1 MRELTDHQLMLLVQS
16 KQSEALSILY
26 DRYSSL
32 VYSFAWKT
40 LKDESVAREIVQA
53 VFMRLWTTKSVYNP
67 EQGRYSSWLLTITR
81 NITTDWLRKRRR
93 DNAPLVQVEQEQ
105 LDRIPDHVTATPE
118 AALLN
123 SSVKDQI
130 RSAYGNL
137 SEQQI
142 HLLEHFYWQGY
153 TISELATICNQPIG
167 TVKNRLHQT
176 LKILRRHLVAEG
188 EQS

>member
-1 MRELTDHQLMLLVQS
+1 MRELTDHQLMLLIQS
-16 KQSEALSILY
+16 KQSEALSVLY

-40 LKDESVAREIVQA
+40 LKDENVAKEIVQA
-53 VFMRLWTTKSVYNP
+53 VFMRLWTTKSVYDP
-67 EQGRYSSWLLTITR
+67 EQGRFSSWLLTITR

-93 DNAPLVQVEQEQ
+93 DTAPLVQVEPEQ
-105 LDRIPDHVTATPE
+105 LAKIPDEASATPE
-118 AALLN
+118 TAAVN
-123 SSVKDQI
+123 SEMKDQI
-130 RSAYGNL
+130 RSAYRDL
-137 SEQQI
+137 SAQQI

-153 TISELATICNQPIG
+153 SISELATIYNQPIG

>member
-1 MRELTDHQLMLLVQS
+1 MRELTDHQLMLLIQS
-16 KQSEALSILY
+16 KQSEALSVLY

-40 LKDESVAREIVQA
+40 LKDEGVAKEIVQA
-53 VFMRLWTTKSVYNP
+53 VFMRLWTTKSVYDP
-67 EQGRYSSWLLTITR
+67 EQGRFSSWLLTITR

-93 DNAPLVQVEQEQ
+93 DTAPLVQVEPEQ
-105 LDRIPDHVTATPE
+105 LAKIPDEASATPE
-118 AALLN
+118 TAAVN
-123 SSVKDQI
+123 SAMKDQI
-130 RSAYGNL
+130 RSAYRDL
-137 SEQQI
+137 SAQQI

-153 TISELATICNQPIG
+153 SISELAAIYNQPIG